1 MSKISDRLMKLGQV
15 ERTGFGFGVRA
26 HGTKIPV
33 ILVGVRIEQPADA
46 DSLSADL
53 FILAPGSAGAA
64 QTSPVMDVALWGVA
78 VSGGSG
84 DEIESAIKAGADFV
98 VVENESAPGTALKD
112 EEIGRG
118 FVVGNEVTDDRARA
132 IDASPFDFLVLDG
145 TTITMPMN
153 VGATLDIQ
161 EQLARYSRHI
171 FLKLAELPGKSDLEI
186 LRDMG
191 VSGLIYDS
199 GPAGKADL
207 AGLRETIEKL
217 EPKKHRSSA
226 SAVLPRGGDSASPQS
241 ADSDDPDDPDDDE
254 DWDHVHLKPREARIR
269 FRA

>member
-1 MSKISDRLMKLGQV
+1 MSMISERLMKLGQV
-15 ERTGFGFGVRA
+15 ERTGFGFGARA
-26 HGTKIPV
+26 GGSKIPV
-33 ILVGVRIEQPADA
+33 ILVGVRIDTPADA
-46 DSLSADL
+46 GDLSADL
-53 FILAPGSAGAA
+53 FILAPGPAGAA
-64 QTSPVMDVALWGVA
+64 QTSPIKDVDLWGVA

-98 VVENESAPGTALKD
+98 IVEGESAPGAALKD

-118 FVVGNEVTDDRARA
+118 FVVGNEVTDDRAKA
-132 IDASPFDFLVLDG
+132 IDLSPFDFLVLDG

-171 FLKLAELPGKSDLEI
+171 FLKLAELPDKSDLEI

-191 VSGLIYDS
+191 VSGLIYDY
-199 GPAGKADL
+199 GLAGKVNL

-226 SAVLPRGGDSASPQS
+226 SAVLPRGGEAASPQE
-241 ADSDDPDDPDDDE
+241 ADFDEPDEDDE
-254 DWDHVHLKPREARIR
+254 DREQLLLKPGEAGTG